1 MAGSRL
7 ITALLALVAGAAL
20 AAAPASAATPT
31 PNTLDFL
38 FTACTGPAGTPTQ
51 FDAVKQPGGAAALR
65 LTDNGGDS
73 SGVFIVV
80 RAVDVETGAVLFTTP
95 GFEQNGLTTVTC
107 SVVNP
112 TNRLERLVTGLFVAS
127 DRARGGGHPKRS
139 Q

>member
-1 MAGSRL
+1 MTNPRKGRQLARSRL
-7 ITALLALVAGAAL
+7 ITALLALVVGAAL
-20 AAAPASAATPT
+20 PAAPASAAPPT
-31 PNTLDFL
+31 PNTLHFL

-65 LTDNGGDS
+65 LTDSGGDLTDS

-80 RAVDVETGAVLFTTP
+80 RAVDVETRAVLFTTP

-112 TNRLERLVTGLFVAS
+112 TNRREQLVTGLLVAL
-127 DRARGGGHPKRS
+127 R
-139 Q
+139 